1 MGGLLRRLLRLH
13 LSSPDVIIKKNTYIM
28 DLPINDEELTTIVKS
43 LAFGGDTALYEK
55 LKLTKELMDEGLPYK
70 KVLRV
75 RYGIVC

>member
-1 MGGLLRRLLRLH
+1 
-13 LSSPDVIIKKNTYIM
+13 M

-55 LKLTKELMDEGLPYK
+55 LKLTKELMDEGLSYK